1 MCGSAPASV
10 NYSHNQQERTI
21 PVSNLQVIEKWGKGA
36 LARRRL
42 RKTIASKQLAGLKYP
57 EWKENKLV
65 ASDQTLL
72 SDKELFL

>member
-10 NYSHNQQERTI
+10 NYQHNQQERTI
-21 PVSNLQVIEKWGKGA
+21 PLQNLQVLEKWGKGA
-36 LARRRL
+36 IARRRL
-42 RKTIASKQLAGLKYP
+42 RKIIASKQLAGLKYP

-65 ASDQTLL
+65 ASDQTLM